1 VSDAPPNVN
10 TLWGR
15 VFVDELARA
24 GLRNAAIA
32 PGSRSTPLVVAF
44 AAHPDVQD
52 HSLID
57 ERAAAF
63 FALGVARATGEPAAV
78 LTTSGTAAGNLLPAV
93 MEADRAGV
101 PLLVLTA
108 DRPPELRDAGESQAA
123 DQVKL
128 FGAAVRWF
136 HQVAEPAAGDERL
149 RYLRSTACEAWA
161 RALGAGGAPGP
172 VHLDFP
178 FRKPLEPV
186 PAGEGTAGA
195 GGGLAEFDSGGLGA
209 AGRPGGAPWRRL
221 ALGRRAP
228 DPATVEE
235 LALAL
240 AGAERPLVLAGALNL
255 GEVEPAGGPGSYRPP
270 GVHPEAGFDVGPDL
284 LSGLRGALARLLAVL
299 PLPVWAEAT
308 SQLRLG
314 APAGAVPG
322 EAGGAAEAG
331 HVLGTASLLLGSEAF
346 RRRATPDLVLRL
358 GEAPLDWSLRRFAE
372 TLAEDGVEQVAVD
385 PWGRRRD
392 PEHAVSKTI
401 AADPAL
407 LLEEIAAW
415 LERNRPPI
423 AADPG
428 WLAAHREADRAAS
441 EALERA
447 LASHAELFDGG
458 AVARL
463 GRLLPEDTALVVS
476 SSMALRELESF
487 LVSSR
492 EPVDVVSNRGLNGID
507 GVTATSL
514 GVAAARRTLDEGRTL
529 LVTGDVAFAHDLS
542 GALEAARSGSDLTVL
557 LLDNGGGAIFD
568 HLSGAAALGAAFE
581 RHFTTAPGIDFGT
594 VVLGLGWTHAALGSW
609 DELEAELAGA
619 FGAPRTKP
627 HLIELRTDRGRSR
640 ELRRELLQE
649 VAAAVDRAVG

>member
-1 VSDAPPNVN
+1 
-10 TLWGR
+10 
-15 VFVDELARA
+15 
-24 GLRNAAIA
+24 
-32 PGSRSTPLVVAF
+32 
-44 AAHPDVQD
+44 
-52 HSLID
+52 
-57 ERAAAF
+57 
-63 FALGVARATGEPAAV
+63 
-78 LTTSGTAAGNLLPAV
+78 
-93 MEADRAGV
+93 
-101 PLLVLTA
+101 
-108 DRPPELRDAGESQAA
+108 
-123 DQVKL
+123 
-128 FGAAVRWF
+128 
-136 HQVAEPAAGDERL
+136 VAEPAAGDERL
-149 RYLRSTACEAWA
+149 RYLRSTACEACA

-186 PAGEGTAGA
+186 AMGEGAGPA
-195 GGGLAEFDSGGLGA
+195 AGGLAGFAPEGLGA

-228 DPATVEE
+228 DPTMAEE

-270 GVHPEAGFDVGPDL
+270 GVHPEAGFDVGPNL

-299 PLPVWAEAT
+299 PIPVWAEAT
-308 SQLRLG
+308 SQVRLG
-314 APAGAVPG
+314 ASAGEGPG
-322 EAGGAAEAG
+322 EDGGAPEAGG
-331 HVLGTASLLLGSEAF
+331 VLGTASLLLGSEAF
-346 RRRATPDLVLRL
+346 RRRARPDLVLRV
-358 GEAPLDWSLRRFAE
+358 GEAPLDWPLRRFAE
-372 TLAEDGVEQVAVD
+372 TLAEDGVAQIAVD

-407 LLEEIAAW
+407 VLDAVAAW
-415 LERNRPPI
+415 LERHRPPI
-423 AADPG
+423 AAGPG
-428 WLAAHREADRAAS
+428 WLAAHRQADRTAR

-447 LASHAELFDGG
+447 LAARTELFDGG

-463 GRLLPEDTALVVS
+463 GRLLPADTALVVS

-487 LVSSR
+487 LVSSAG
-492 EPVDVVSNRGLNGID
+492 PVDVFSNRGLNGID
-507 GVTATSL
+507 GVTATAL
-514 GVAAARRTLDEGRTL
+514 GVAAARRSGGESRTL

-568 HLSGAAALGAAFE
+568 HLPGAASLGAAFE
-581 RHFTTAPGIDFGT
+581 RHFTTAPGIDFGA
-594 VVLGLGWTHAALGSW
+594 VVRGLGWTHAAPGSW
-609 DELEAELAGA
+609 QALEAELAGA

-627 HLIELRTDRGRSR
+627 HLIEVRTDRSRSR

-649 VAAAVDRAVG
+649 VAAAVDRALA